1 MCTLSFMKS
10 KRIVLIL
17 LAAEIAL
24 ASLVFSQESG
34 KTGFLWHDPAK
45 IVKAE
50 ECGVCHT
57 REYKLWDTTAHARG
71 KNVDRG
77 YENAEG
83 IKERMGVV
91 SLRHESLC
99 IRCHSTG
106 VKDDGGEFIAISGVS
121 CESCHGAG
129 RDWINVHNKKG
140 LPPAE
145 KAERNKKAKEAG
157 MLRPSEIY
165 DVVANCY
172 QCHTVPHEELVNK
185 GGHPAGSTNF
195 DFLSRLAQIRHNFL
209 EAQFDATKTDNRP
222 DTPERLRKLYVVSAA
237 LELEFNIRGAAMA
250 TENGGYFKAM
260 QRRVRGAVGK
270 LNAIVSRTSIPEI
283 KEMLGVVGKVDIAP
297 NKKDELLNASNSIR
311 TSAKKIAASYDGTQ
325 FSALDGMINGTD
337 DATAAPAVA
346 EVSAGQATTGEASI
360 RQAETQQPPTSQA
373 PSGTAPAQASTKSSY
388 PIKTSLRPKSQFKV
402 IADCN
407 CHKAENEWMS
417 TNFHSQSAAPFINKK
432 QKVLQIAAKYGL
444 KASEITKGNKLCMD
458 CHGTIIGGQ
467 ESYDVFDGVGCE
479 SCHGAGSGF
488 QKPHSV
494 KGAGGYPVG
503 KDLGMLVLTN
513 AKVRAE
519 VCASC
524 HYVTDPRLLSAGH
537 PSGKDFDLGKKNGKI
552 VHWRTS
558 RDPSAGELSS
568 AYASVRSAR
577 GGIPDVQ
584 LVVASAATSPSSS
597 TSAQGETREV
607 VVGPPPPRPAPVG
620 SRVIPSQPKDISLS
634 EFPSITDSTAVEK
647 VLLLLKQRLDE
658 IYRQVEK

>member
-1 MCTLSFMKS
+1 MSFFAQSMRTTLM
-10 KRIVLIL
+10 V
-17 LAAEIAL
+17 LAADAVVVSFVL
-24 ASLVFSQESG
+24 PQESG

-45 IVKAE
+45 IVKGE

-77 YENAEG
+77 YENAES

-99 IRCHSTG
+99 LRCHSTG
-106 VKDDGGEFIAISGVS
+106 VKNDEGEFIAISGIS
-121 CESCHGAG
+121 CESCHGAA

-195 DFLSRLAQIRHNFL
+195 DFLARLGQIRHNFL
-209 EAQFDATKTDNRP
+209 EAQFDATKIENRES
-222 DTPERLRKLYVVSAA
+222 TPERIRKLYVISAA
-237 LELEFNIRGAAMA
+237 LELEFNIRGAAVA

-270 LNAIVSRTSIPEI
+270 LNAIVSRTSIPEVR
-283 KEMLGVVGKVDIAP
+283 EMLGVIGKVDIAP
-297 NKKDELLNASNSIR
+297 NKKDELLAAANKIR

-325 FSALDGMINGTD
+325 FGALDGVISGAD
-337 DATAAPAVA
+337 DATAAPVVV
-346 EVSAGQATTGEASI
+346 EQSTGQATPSDASTGQTETKQPPVST
-360 RQAETQQPPTSQA
+360 TQQSPSSRQTSSQ
-373 PSGTAPAQASTKSSY
+373 SSY
-388 PIKTSLRPKSQFKV
+388 PIKTSLRPKSKYQV
-402 IADCN
+402 IADCS
-407 CHKAENEWMS
+407 CHKVENEWMS
-417 TNFHSQSAAPFINKK
+417 TNFHSQSAVPFINKK

-488 QKPHSV
+488 QKLHSV

-503 KDLGMLVLTN
+503 KDLGMLVLTD

-524 HYVTDPRLLSAGH
+524 HYLTDPRLLSAGH

-558 RDPSAGELSS
+558 RDPSASELSS
-568 AYASVRSAR
+568 AFAAVRSSR

-584 LVVASAATSPSSS
+584 PVVASAATSTPSS
-597 TSAQGETREV
+597 TGTRQETREV
-607 VVGPPPPRPAPVG
+607 VVAPPPPRPAPVG
-620 SRVIPSQPKDISLS
+620 ARVIPSQPKDITLS